1 MKQATGYSGLQIGL
15 HWLILILIGV
25 NYFVS
30 EGMEE
35 AFDAHTEG
43 AAVAFWPSS
52 IHVYLGLAILA
63 LVLIRLIVRLV
74 RGAPEVPVG
83 TNSLL
88 RVAGEWSHILLYAL
102 MIAVPVLGAT
112 AWYLGLELAA
122 GTHVLMMNAMLILA
136 GVHAAAALFHQFVLK
151 DNLLDRMRRPG

>member
-15 HWLILILIGV
+15 HWLILILIGM

-35 AFDAHTEG
+35 AFEAHNEG
-43 AAVAFWPSS
+43 AAVGFWPAS
-52 IHVYLGLAILA
+52 IHVYVGLAILA

-74 RGAPEVPVG
+74 RGAPEVPAG
-83 TNSLL
+83 TNRIL
-88 RVAGEWSHILLYAL
+88 RVLGEWSHVLLYAL
-102 MIAVPVLGAT
+102 MIAVPALGAL
-112 AWYLGLELAA
+112 AWYLGIEIAA
-122 GTHVLMMNAMLILA
+122 GTHVLMMNAMLVLA
-136 GVHAAAALFHQFVLK
+136 GVHAAAALFHQFVLR